1 MKRRLIILSTI
12 IFALFSLV
20 GIGQSQDFIKGF
32 SLKLT
37 GGYGTMAVGDF
48 NTVVEDLDSLYN
60 YIASYY
66 GVTKEGTLK
75 QLNYGIELEGE
86 IIMKLPGN
94 FGLGIGTGYYLRSK
108 DSEFSIEEYYP
119 SYEGFQ
125 GRTISLKPKFTAIP
139 ITLTF
144 YYFLPSKSLV
154 NLYLNGGIGCYFGKA
169 TFTIREDLVPYFDDS
184 PEWNEKQLEAK
195 DQNFGLHGGVGL
207 EFNVISNVAFFI
219 EGNGLYCKLKS
230 WKGDVITEYS
240 HELSDKES
248 GTVFYYEEE
257 GWGERLYTK
266 FTASKIKPTWDGI
279 SNVRKFEFNLSGFS
293 LRGGIIIRF

>member
-1 MKRRLIILSTI
+1 MKRKLIASSAI
-12 IFALFSLV
+12 IFGFFFLTGI

-48 NTVVEDLDSLYN
+48 NTVVEDLDSRYN

-108 DSEFSIEEYYP
+108 DSEFSIEEYLPGYG
-119 SYEGFQ
+119 YFQ

-154 NLYLNGGIGCYFGKA
+154 NLYLNGGIGYYFGKV

-195 DQNFGLHGGVGL
+195 DQGFGLHGGVGL
-207 EFNVISNVAFFI
+207 EFNVISKVAFFI
-219 EGNGLYCKLKS
+219 EGNGIYCILKS

-240 HELSDKES
+240 HKSSDKES
-248 GTVFYYEEE
+248 GTVLYYEEA
-257 GWGERLYTK
+257 GYAN
-266 FTASKIKPTWDGI
+266 FTTSKDRP
-279 SNVRKFEFNLSGFS
+279 NVRKLRWNLSGLS
-293 LRGGIIIRF
+293 LRGGIRIRF